1 MLTIRTTAKAGGKI
15 PFDVRMANQKN
26 LRHAASG
33 SKQCKSASESEAPA
47 FAAGRHAPAASSNAA
62 GVISLSGGL
71 GGLLPLRRSQS
82 MGLPAQRQRRTA
94 SNGSRTKQT
103 ARRRI
108 ITLRVIG

>member
-47 FAAGRHAPAASSNAA
+47 FAAARYAPPPKSTAPGGIRLNGGGAGPLSPPLPQYFGRPPARPTPSA
-62 GVISLSGGL
+62 LT
-71 GGLLPLRRSQS
+71 PSQ
-82 MGLPAQRQRRTA
+82 
-94 SNGSRTKQT
+94 TKQPLP
-103 ARRRI
+103 RPP
-108 ITLRVIG
+108 